1 MSISQLTAS
10 SMSQQG
16 MRQRRGAAAPQVPFC
31 GVGLGVLGCCG
42 CPHHA
47 QQEAELH
54 PRADASLWQEAAG
67 ANEEEAL
74 GPQCVS
80 IGAEES
86 RMM

>member
-1 MSISQLTAS
+1 M
-10 SMSQQG
+10 QQG
-16 MRQRRGAAAPQVPFC
+16 TRRRHAAASPQVPFC
-31 GVGLGVLGCCG
+31 GAGLGVLGCCG
-42 CPHHA
+42 RPQQA

-54 PRADASLWQEAAG
+54 ARADASLWQEAVG
-67 ANEEEAL
+67 GNEEEAL